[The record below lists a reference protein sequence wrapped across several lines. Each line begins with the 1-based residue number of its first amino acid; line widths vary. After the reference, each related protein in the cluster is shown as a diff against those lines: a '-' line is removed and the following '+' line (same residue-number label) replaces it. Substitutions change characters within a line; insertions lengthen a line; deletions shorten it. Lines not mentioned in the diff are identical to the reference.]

1 MLAHQKP
8 ETGNQKPN
16 MQENPQI
23 NKQNINR
30 FLCESCGANLM
41 FDPKFGELAC
51 PYCGH
56 RQAVEQSGGA
66 VDENDYYAALRPD
79 AVSLQ
84 PMARDAMQVSCETC
98 GATVTFVPPETA
110 RNCDFC
116 GGKIVAQPKS
126 ADPLVAPEGVLP
138 FSITNGAAS
147 TSLKG
152 WINSRWFAP
161 SNLKVLAQPDKIGS
175 VYIPYWTFD
184 ADSTSE
190 YTGER
195 GEYYYTTE
203 YYEENGEQ
211 KSRQIRHTNWNYAAG
226 AVARHF
232 DDLYIP
238 ATTSLLPE
246 YIKHLNWEFDALVP
260 YEPAYLAG
268 HKAQTYQISLV
279 QAFELFKQDAT
290 GIIYNDVRQ
299 AIGGDEQRVAA
310 VNTNYSDI
318 TFKHLLLPVYAG
330 AYRYNNKVFQIVV
343 NGRTG
348 EVQGMRPYS
357 WLKIGCLVVVILFV
371 LLIILAIFGAS
382 KN

>member
-1 MLAHQKP
+1 
-8 ETGNQKPN
+8 
-16 MQENPQI
+16 MQENPRI
-23 NKQNINR
+23 DKQNINR
-30 FLCESCGANLM
+30 FLCENCGANM
-41 FDPKFGELAC
+41 GFDARHGALAC

-56 RQAVEQSGGA
+56 RKVIEPSDGA
-66 VDENDYYAALRPD
+66 VGENDLTDFLRPD
-79 AVSLQ
+79 AQSLQ
-84 PMARDAMQVSCETC
+84 PMAINAMQVSCETC
-98 GATVTFVPPETA
+98 GATVTFIPPETA

-126 ADPLVAPEGVLP
+126 ADPLVAPEGVIP
-138 FSITNGAAS
+138 FSVTTQNAS
-147 TSLKG
+147 TALKG
-152 WINSRWFAP
+152 WISSRWFAP

-184 ADSTSE
+184 ADSDSD

-195 GEYYYTTE
+195 GNHYYTTE
-203 YYEENGEQ
+203 NYEQNGETR
-211 KSRQIRHTNWNYAAG
+211 SRQVRHTDWNYASG
-226 AVARHF
+226 AVSRHF

-279 QAFELFKQDAT
+279 EGFELFKQDASA
-290 GIIYNDVRQ
+290 IIYGDVRQ
-299 AIGGDEQRVAA
+299 AIGGDEQRVSN
-310 VNTNYSDI
+310 VETNYSNT

-348 EVQGMRPYS
+348 EVQGERPYS
-357 WLKIGCLVVVILFV
+357 WLKIGCLVVVIVFV
-371 LLIILAIFGAS
+371 LIIILAIAGAS
-382 KN
+382 R

>member
-1 MLAHQKP
+1 
-8 ETGNQKPN
+8 
-16 MQENPQI
+16 MQNNPQI
-23 NKQNINR
+23 NKENINR
-30 FLCESCGANLM
+30 FLCESCGANM
-41 FDPKFGELAC
+41 GFDAASGGLAC

-56 RQAVEQSGGA
+56 KQAVAPTGGTITEK
-66 VDENDYYAALRPD
+66 DFYTFLRPD
-79 AVSLQ
+79 SERLQ
-84 PMARDAMQVSCETC
+84 PMAVNAMQVSCGTC

-138 FSITNGAAS
+138 FSVTSQVAS
-147 TSLKG
+147 TALKG

-161 SNLKVLAQPDKIGS
+161 GNLKVLAQPDKVGS

-184 ADSTSE
+184 AETDSQ
-190 YTGER
+190 YAGER
-195 GEYYYTTE
+195 GEYYYQNE

-211 KSRQIRHTNWNYAAG
+211 KSRQVRYTNWFGKSG
-226 AVARHF
+226 AVSRHF

-238 ATTSLLPE
+238 ATKSLLPE
-246 YIKHLNWEFDALVP
+246 YVKHLSWEFNELVP

-268 HKAQTYQISLV
+268 HKAQTYQVSLEEG
-279 QAFELFKQDAT
+279 FELFKQSAA
-290 GIIYNDVRQ
+290 GAIYNDVRGD
-299 AIGGDEQRVAA
+299 IGGDEQRVHN
-310 VNTNYSDI
+310 VNTDYSNI

-348 EVQGMRPYS
+348 EVQGERPYS
-357 WLKIGCLVVVILFV
+357 WLKIGCLTIVIIAL
-371 LLIILAIFGAS
+371 LLIILAVFGAS
-382 KN
+382 R

>member
-1 MLAHQKP
+1 
-8 ETGNQKPN
+8 
-16 MQENPQI
+16 MQNNPRI
-23 NKQNINR
+23 SKENINR
-30 FLCESCGANLM
+30 FLCESCGANM
-41 FDPKFGELAC
+41 GFDAASGGLAC

-56 RQAVEQSGGA
+56 RQSVAQTGGTITEK
-66 VDENDYYAALRPD
+66 DFYTFLRPD
-79 AVSLQ
+79 SERLQ
-84 PMARDAMQVSCETC
+84 PMAVNAMQVSCETC

-138 FSITNGAAS
+138 FSVTAQVAS
-147 TSLKG
+147 TALKG

-161 SNLKVLAQPDKIGS
+161 GNLKVLAQPDKVGS

-184 ADSTSE
+184 AETDSQ

-195 GEYYYTTE
+195 GEYYYDTE
-203 YYEENGEQ
+203 YFEENGEQ
-211 KSRQIRHTNWNYAAG
+211 KSRQVRHTNWFGKSG
-226 AVARHF
+226 AVSRHF

-238 ATTSLLPE
+238 ATKSLLPE
-246 YIKHLNWEFDALVP
+246 YVKHLSWKFNELVP

-268 HKAQTYQISLV
+268 HKAQTYQVSLEEG
-279 QAFELFKQDAT
+279 FELFKQSAT
-290 GIIYNDVRQ
+290 GIIYNDVRGD
-299 AIGGDEQRVAA
+299 IGGDEQRVHN
-310 VNTNYSDI
+310 VNTDYSNI

-348 EVQGMRPYS
+348 EVQGERPYS
-357 WLKIGCLVVVILFV
+357 WLKIGCLTIVIIAL
-371 LLIILAIFGAS
+371 LLIILAVFGAS
-382 KN
+382 R

>member
-1 MLAHQKP
+1 
-8 ETGNQKPN
+8 

-30 FLCESCGANLM
+30 FLCESCGANLT
-41 FDPKFGELAC
+41 FDPKFGQLAC

-56 RQAVEQSGGA
+56 RQAVAQSGGT

-79 AVSLQ
+79 AASLQ
-84 PMARDAMQVSCETC
+84 PMAVNAMQVTCETC

-126 ADPLVAPEGVLP
+126 ADPLVAPEGVIP
-138 FSITNGAAS
+138 FSVTTDAAS

-184 ADSTSE
+184 ADADSD

-195 GEYYYTTE
+195 GNYYYTTE
-203 YYEENGEQ
+203 TYEEDGETR
-211 KSRQIRHTNWNYAAG
+211 SREVRHTDWNYTSG

-246 YIKHLNWEFDALVP
+246 YIKKLNWEFDALVP

-268 HKAQTYQISLV
+268 HKAQTYQVSLV
-279 QAFELFKQDAT
+279 QGFELFKADA
-290 GIIYNDVRQ
+290 GAIIYNDVRRD
-299 AIGGDEQRVAA
+299 IGGDEQRVSN
-310 VNTNYSDI
+310 VSTNYSNI

-330 AYRYNNKVFQIVV
+330 AYRYNNKVFQILV

-348 EVQGMRPYS
+348 EVQGERPYS
-357 WLKIGCLVVVILFV
+357 WLKIGCLVVVIIFV
-371 LLIILAIFGAS
+371 LLIILTIFGAM
-382 KN
+382 KH